1 VKASAPPGDDPGGS
15 AMRVWLTIL
24 AVVLALTGAL
34 ATGAAAEELTLSVA
48 ISMKEAVQELGARF
62 ARQRPGI
69 AVRYNF
75 GGSGQLQKQLEAGA
89 PADVFISAGRQP
101 MDELEKRALILPAN
115 RRVFAR
121 NALVVI
127 QPADAALDLMT
138 PTDLLDPRVRR
149 VVLGNPRTVPAGQYA
164 EESLRALGLWER
176 LQPRLV
182 FAENVRQALEYVAR
196 GEVDA
201 GFVYATDVAV
211 RRSRVREAFRP
222 PAETYSPVTYPAA
235 VMKDSRHPALA
246 QAFLDLL
253 LGAESRG
260 VLARLGFLP
269 PAGLRE

>member
-1 VKASAPPGDDPGGS
+1 MKASAPPGDDPGGS

-127 QPADAALDLMT
+127 QPADAALDLVT